1 MTGRPGDPRKRS
13 GWGALFRRRKHRAA
27 LIRGIEEIKTLVRS
41 TAVTR
46 EEEIGCDDAYEA
58 LDRFAEMVARGEDPS
73 EIMPQVKHHLDICGN
88 CREEFEALLRIIRA
102 S

>member
-58 LDRFAEMVARGEDPS
+58 CKDFIADLAKVVTV
-73 EIMPQVKHHLDICGN
+73 IH
-88 CREEFEALLRIIRA
+88 
-102 S
+102 